1 MESRLNDMENL
12 MVNQVKSDEDCQR
25 LTQVKGVS
33 TITAIKAFAGDGRHF
48 KNGRHFAANLGLVT
62 KEHSSGGQSSMK
74 LINRPDIRK
83 QLNQLIRKSS
93 LVRKS
98 LDRIEVYIYVRM
110 SISFMDEGFY
120 RAYLIRCSSAH
131 SGGELRGCLPCFS

>member
-48 KNGRHFAANLGLVT
+48 KNGRHFAAYLGLVT

-98 LDRIEVYIYVRM
+98 LDRIEVYIYV
-110 SISFMDEGFY
+110 G
-120 RAYLIRCSSAH
+120 
-131 SGGELRGCLPCFS
+131 